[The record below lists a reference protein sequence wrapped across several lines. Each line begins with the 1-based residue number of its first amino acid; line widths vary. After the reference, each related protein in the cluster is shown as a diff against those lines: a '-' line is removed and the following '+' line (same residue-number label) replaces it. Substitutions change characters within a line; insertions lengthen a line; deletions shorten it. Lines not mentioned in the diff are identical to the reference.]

1 MLNQLKPNEG
11 SRQKRKRV
19 GRGMSSG
26 HGKTSGR
33 GHKGQLARGSVRP
46 GFEGGQ
52 LPLFQSLPKRGFNNV
67 NHKVFQ
73 IVNLKDLN
81 SFEDNTVVTP
91 ELLIQSRVIK
101 KVEDGVKILA
111 NGNLE
116 KKLTVKAH
124 AFSKQAKELIE
135 KAGGTVEVI

>member
-1 MLNQLKPNEG
+1 MINELRPNEG

-67 NHKVFQ
+67 NHKIFT
-73 IVNLKDLN
+73 IINLKDLN
-81 SFEDNTVVTP
+81 NFDDNTVVTP
-91 ELLIQSRVIK
+91 ELLLEKKYIK
-101 KVEDGVKILA
+101 KVQDGVKVLA

-124 AFSKQAKELIE
+124 AFSERAKELIE
-135 KAGGTVEVI
+135 NAGGTIEVI

>member
-124 AFSKQAKELIE
+124 AISKQAKELIE

>member
-1 MLNQLKPNEG
+1 MLQELRANEG
-11 SRQKRKRV
+11 SRKKRKRV

-67 NHKVFQ
+67 NHKVFTV
-73 IVNLKDLN
+73 VNLADLN
-81 SFEDNTVVTP
+81 NFDEGTTVTP
-91 ELLIQSRVIK
+91 ELLLSLKYIK
-101 KVEDGVKILA
+101 KVQDGVKILA

-116 KKLTVKAH
+116 KKLTVQAH
-124 AFSKQAKELIE
+124 AFSAKAKELIE

>member
-1 MLNQLKPNEG
+1 MINQLKPNEG

-19 GRGMSSG
+19 GRGISSG

-52 LPLFQSLPKRGFNNV
+52 LPLFQSLPKRGFKNI
-67 NHKVFQ
+67 NHKVFTV
-73 IVNLKDLN
+73 INLKDLN
-81 SFEDNTVVTP
+81 SFEENTVVTP
-91 ELLIQSRVIK
+91 ELLLQEKYIK
-101 KVEDGVKILA
+101 KVNDGVKILA

-124 AFSKQAKELIE
+124 AFSERAKELIE
-135 KAGGTVEVI
+135 KAGGTIEVI

>member
-1 MLNQLKPNEG
+1 MINQLKPNEG

-52 LPLFQSLPKRGFNNV
+52 LPLFQSLPKRGFKNV
-67 NHKVFQ
+67 NHKVFA
-73 IVNLKDLN
+73 IINLKDLN
-81 SFEDNTVVTP
+81 NFEENTVVTP
-91 ELLIQSRVIK
+91 ELLIQEKFIK
-101 KVEDGVKILA
+101 KVNDGVKVLA

-124 AFSKQAKELIE
+124 AFSDRAKELIE